1 MPASRIEMGDRTAVE
16 TTGRPPGR
24 RKKLAGHRGVSH
36 SHIMASLS
44 RVLGSRAFDGS
55 KSLKLLL
62 KHLLMKL
69 LCSEADQIKEY
80 SLGVDVFNRRETFD
94 PRLDSIVRVQARRLR
109 QKLKE
114 YYNTEG
120 RNETIRIYLPKG
132 CYIPVIYT
140 HSPVDLPCGPNSK
153 RCRIAVLPF
162 RNLSSGPADHF
173 IDILTEGLIAEL
185 TQSTGLDVIAGT
197 SAFMFKRRYQDVRE
211 IGNYLNVDAVL
222 EGSVQRSTRF
232 FRVNSRLVN
241 AKTGFTVWGRAVDLD
256 PNLDPLL
263 AQKEVLGSVI
273 PPVRTL
279 LEQPERAPSD
289 IP

>member
-1 MPASRIEMGDRTAVE
+1 MPRTTQFGYSFASSPHDSDVTKSTDQTSFTFELLNAFYLRLERRFHSHVKQILMKLGEVRVPASRIEMGDRTAVE

-162 RNLSSGPADHF
+162 A
-173 IDILTEGLIAEL
+173 T
-185 TQSTGLDVIAGT
+185 
-197 SAFMFKRRYQDVRE
+197 
-211 IGNYLNVDAVL
+211 
-222 EGSVQRSTRF
+222 
-232 FRVNSRLVN
+232 
-241 AKTGFTVWGRAVDLD
+241 
-256 PNLDPLL
+256 
-263 AQKEVLGSVI
+263 
-273 PPVRTL
+273 
-279 LEQPERAPSD
+279 
-289 IP
+289 